1 MDPVVHITAKADVDS
16 SLVHP
21 SCKLIYK
28 SIGKT
33 AETIDTKR
41 TLSKTLLIN
50 TREDQQGKSPRNIYI
65 RAKTANIAVPAFA
78 ITTEMTEAPSLKQ
91 IYDIGSISNN
101 IPPTTI

>member
-16 SLVHP
+16 SFVHP

-33 AETIDTKR
+33 AETIDTNV
-41 TLSKTLLIN
+41 TLSN
-50 TREDQQGKSPRNIYI
+50 TFLKYTRDDQQGKSPRNIYI

-78 ITTEMTEAPSLKQ
+78 ITTEMTEAPSFKQ

-101 IPPTTI
+101 IPPTMI